1 MRISDWSSDVC
12 SSDLHAPEGKRG
24 LFTSFIRTTATLGL
38 FAALLVVIATRSLIG
53 EDAFADWGWRIPF
66 LISVILLGVSLWIR
80 LQLQESP
87 VFRRMKA
94 EGTTSKAPLTE
105 AFGRWAN
112 LKWVLV
118 ALLGAVA
125 GQAVV
130 WYTGQFYAL
139 FFLEKTL
146 KVDGATANI
155 LIELALA
162 LGTPFRSEEHTTELT
177 SLMRNTYAVL

>member
-12 SSDLHAPEGKRG
+12 SSDL
-24 LFTSFIRTTATLGL
+24 
-38 FAALLVVIATRSLIG
+38 LVVIATRSLIG
-53 EDAFADWGWRIPF
+53 EEAFADWGWRIPF

-87 VFRRMKA
+87 VFRRMKE

-125 GQAVV
+125 GQAVEIGRASGRGRV
-130 WYTGQFYAL
+130 CQY
-139 FFLEKTL
+139 
-146 KVDGATANI
+146 V
-155 LIELALA
+155 
-162 LGTPFRSEEHTTELT
+162 
-177 SLMRNTYAVL
+177 